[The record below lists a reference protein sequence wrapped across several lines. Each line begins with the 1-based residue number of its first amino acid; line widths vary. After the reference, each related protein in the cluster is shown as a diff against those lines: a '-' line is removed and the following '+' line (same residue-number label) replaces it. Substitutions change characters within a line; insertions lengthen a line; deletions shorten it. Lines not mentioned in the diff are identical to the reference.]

1 MACRIFLKIFRSS
14 RQKRARAQYGAD
26 QFCQDIYNASVKGHE
41 TFLKTDL
48 IDFGVGDQGFI
59 WEQDPVKRREVA
71 KKLLPA
77 FSTKAIKAKEPAVH
91 KHVDMFVTKMKELGG
106 TDKGVDINE
115 VSAQV
120 DCV

>member
-1 MACRIFLKIFRSS
+1 M
-14 RQKRARAQYGAD
+14 
-26 QFCQDIYNASVKGHE
+26 
-41 TFLKTDL
+41 
-48 IDFGVGDQGFI
+48 DFGVGDQGFI

-77 FSTKAIKAKEPAVH
+77 FSTKAIKAKEPTVH
-91 KHVDMFVTKMKELGG
+91 KHVDMFVTRMKELGG

-115 VSAQV
+115 VSVHV